1 MEIKE
6 EIKQAYISLFPC
18 GELDANSSI
27 DLDERIAELIEKG
40 QYNIHVNLEDVT
52 YISSAGL
59 GVFISHL
66 DILNT
71 HNGKMVLSNL
81 TESVEYA
88 FNLLGLNQLI
98 TIAKEGEEIDLYFEN
113 E

>member
-6 EIKQAYISLFPC
+6 ELHERFINLFPI

-27 DLDERIAELIEKG
+27 GLDERIAELIENG
-40 QYNIHVNLEDVT
+40 QVNIHVNLKEVS

-66 DILNT
+66 DALGYKKGKLILSQLN
-71 HNGKMVLSNL
+71 
-81 TESVEYA
+81 ESVNDVFE
-88 FNLLGLNQLI
+88 LLGLNQLLI
-98 TIAKEGEEIDLYFEN
+98 IAKDGEDIESYFK
-113 E
+113 

>member
-6 EIKQAYISLFPC
+6 ELHKNYISLFPE

-27 DLDERIAELIEKG
+27 DLDERIAELIENN
-40 QYNIHVNLEDVT
+40 QVNIHVGLEKVD

-66 DILNT
+66 DILESKK
-71 HNGKMVLSNL
+71 GKIVLSKL
-81 TESVEYA
+81 KESVNDVFE
-88 FNLLGLNQLI
+88 LLGLNQLL
-98 TIAKEGEEIDLYFEN
+98 TIIKDGEDIETYFN
-113 E
+113 